1 MNELIKL
8 ENISYAYTS
17 KSDALTNIN
26 LTINKGDDIS
36 IIGHNGSGKSTLA
49 KLITC
54 LLKPKTGKLFFD
66 GVEITSK
73 NVDLVRNRVGIVF
86 QNPDN
91 QFVGI
96 TVADDIAFGLE
107 NRNISHDKMQG
118 IIDEYSKKVG
128 VFELLKKEPSSLSG
142 GQKQRVAIAG
152 ILAMLPDVIIFDEAL
167 AMLDPRGKKEIS
179 ELINEIKKENKNL
192 TIIRITHDLD
202 EAFKSNRVIVLSK
215 GQIIDDNTALEVFKQ
230 EEKLKDLGLDIPFI
244 VKLNKEL
251 IKEGLIDQEEYD
263 FDLLINKLCK

>member
-8 ENISYAYTS
+8 ENISYSYAS
-17 KSDALTNIN
+17 NSIALNNIN

-49 KLITC
+49 KIITC
-54 LLKPKTGKLFFD
+54 LLKPKTGKIYFNNI
-66 GVEITSK
+66 EITDK
-73 NVDLVRNRVGIVF
+73 NINLVRDKVGIVF

-107 NRNISHDKMQG
+107 NRKIPHNKMQN

-128 VFELLKKEPSSLSG
+128 VYDLLKKEPSTLSG

-152 ILAMLPDVIIFDEAL
+152 ILAMLPEVIIFDEAL
-167 AMLDPRGKKEIS
+167 AMLDPRGKKEILD
-179 ELINEIKKENKNL
+179 LINNIKKENKNI
-192 TIIRITHDLD
+192 TIIRITHDID
-202 EAFKSNRVIVLSK
+202 EAFNSNRIIVLSK
-215 GQIIDDNTALEVFKQ
+215 GEIVEDDSSINVFKKDD
-230 EEKLKDLGLDIPFI
+230 KLKQLGLDIPFI
-244 VKLNKEL
+244 VKLNNEL
-251 IKEGLIDQEEYD
+251 IKEGLIDHEIYD
-263 FDLLINKLCK
+263 FDLLIKKICK